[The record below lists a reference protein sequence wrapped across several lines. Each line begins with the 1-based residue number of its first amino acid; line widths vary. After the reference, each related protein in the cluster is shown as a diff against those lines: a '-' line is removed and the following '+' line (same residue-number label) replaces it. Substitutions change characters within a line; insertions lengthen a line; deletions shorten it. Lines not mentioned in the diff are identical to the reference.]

1 MNDDYERDQFTDV
14 LTDMCGVIVKTIAL
28 IPPEHPDARLSAC
41 AYVLDQINDA
51 VQRIMNGANETE
63 H

>member
-1 MNDDYERDQFTDV
+1 MGLRSLRTPKPPE
-14 LTDMCGVIVKTIAL
+14 TIAL

-41 AYVLDQINDA
+41 AYVPDQINDA